1 MRLDERYFPDGYC
14 DCRCG
19 PMHHGLAYSADSDAI
34 DLVCTYHRRTCAR
47 IERSALMAMGAHDAY
62 VQLEPMVGIDRAKD
76 MVREMLQN
84 FTSEMSRYPRRRPSH

>member
-19 PMHHGLAYSADSDAI
+19 PIHHGVVFSASTDGI
-34 DLVCTYHRRTCAR
+34 DLVCAYHRRTCAR
-47 IERSALMAMGAHDAY
+47 IERSDLMAMGAKEAFD
-62 VQLEPMVGIDRAKD
+62 QLEPMVGIDRAQN

-84 FTSEMSRYPRRRPSH
+84 FTSEMSRYPHRRPSH